1 MSESRF
7 QDFWLNAIGTAISG
21 GLVYVCTQPND
32 VNPND
37 PTIPP
42 DDLATIYTDSTGATE
57 LVNPVIVDGNGN
69 FFFYADPGTYT
80 LVFYDPLG
88 RLQEPQVYPDMV
100 VATPGGGS
108 VSSVGFTMPAEFSVA
123 GSPVDSSGTLAV
135 TKAVQNAGT
144 VYAGPA
150 TGSAAPPTFTS
161 LTALLTALGIAD
173 GTVTSVAATFSTSS
187 ALLTISLTGSPINT
201 SGTLAFVI
209 NLANVPANQFWRGP
223 TSGSAAPPT
232 VGAIVGADLPNP
244 GASSLGGVQS
254 IAAVTHQF
262 LTSIST
268 LGVPTQAQ
276 PAFTD
281 ISGLIKAS
289 QQPALVATAFTATPV
304 FDASAGSSFTITL
317 TGAVTS
323 SSVTNPTAG
332 QTITFIITQ
341 DGSGSHAFAFPA
353 NFKGAT
359 VIDSAANHVS
369 VQSFIWDGSA
379 WRATSIGSQTSS

>member
-1 MSESRF
+1 MSTRF
-7 QDFWLNAIGTAISG
+7 QGFWINPIGTAMSG
-21 GLVYVCTQPND
+21 GLVYVCTQPNSID
-32 VNPND
+32 PDN

-42 DDLATIYTDSTGATE
+42 SPLANLFTDSTDTTPAD
-57 LVNPVIVDGNGN
+57 NPVVVDGNGN
-69 FFFYADPGTYT
+69 FKFYTDPGSYT

-88 RLQEPQVYPDMV
+88 RLQTPQVFPDMV

-108 VSSVGFTMPAEFSVA
+108 VSSVGLTMPAEFDVA
-123 GSPVDSSGTLAV
+123 GSPVTGSSAFTV
-135 TKAVQNAGT
+135 TKANQNAGS

-150 TGSAAPPTFTS
+150 TGPAAAPTFKD
-161 LTALLTALGIAD
+161 LVALLTALGVAA
-173 GTVTSVAATFSTSS
+173 GTVTNVAATFSTSS
-187 ALLTISLTGSPINT
+187 ALLTLGLTGSPIIG

-209 NLANVPANQFWRGP
+209 NFADASANTVVAGP
-223 TSGSAAPPT
+223 SSGGVGPLSARAL
-232 VGAIVGADLPNP
+232 VGADLPNP

-262 LTSIST
+262 LTAIST
-268 LGVPTQAQ
+268 SGVPSQAQ

-289 QQPALVATAFTATPV
+289 QEPALVPTVFSATPV

-317 TGAVTS
+317 TGNVTS

-332 QTITFIITQ
+332 QAITFIITQ
-341 DGSGSHAFAFPA
+341 DGTGSRTFAFPA

-359 VIDSAANHVS
+359 AIDSAANHVS
-369 VQSFIWDGSA
+369 VQSFIWDSSA
-379 WRATSIGSQTSS
+379 WRATSIGSQTAS